1 MIGDKRNAN
10 YCHQSE
16 RLARAPLRILKYARR
31 KTSASFVIL
40 ASIQLALRHLAR
52 MKVCKR
58 MSEGTF
64 AGTRGNDDNAPIKP
78 RRQIPID
85 RHHRRRKLPRGFL
98 PRGFSDAC
106 LRTSPHACDW
116 QA

>member
-16 RLARAPLRILKYARR
+16 RPARAPLRILKYARR

-64 AGTRGNDDNAPIKP
+64 ARTRGNDDNAPTAALRNSAVQP
-78 RRQIPID
+78 QDTGSD
-85 RHHRRRKLPRGFL
+85 RMNQS
-98 PRGFSDAC
+98 SDE
-106 LRTSPHACDW
+106 LGPP
-116 QA
+116 

>member
-64 AGTRGNDDNAPIKP
+64 ARTRGNDDNAPK
-78 RRQIPID
+78 D
-85 RHHRRRKLPRGFL
+85 
-98 PRGFSDAC
+98 
-106 LRTSPHACDW
+106 
-116 QA
+116 

>member
-16 RLARAPLRILKYARR
+16 RPARAPLRILKHARR

-40 ASIQLALRHLAR
+40 ASIQLALRHLVR

-64 AGTRGNDDNAPIKP
+64 ARTRGNDDNAPIP
-78 RRQIPID
+78 AIPEAAIEPPVRPAPNLQD
-85 RHHRRRKLPRGFL
+85 HKT
-98 PRGFSDAC
+98 AC
-106 LRTSPHACDW
+106 GSLLR
-116 QA
+116 